1 MSVPCEI
8 VAKTVLPA
16 MRAMVTKELIKAH
29 DLKQVE
35 VAQLLGITQGAVS
48 QYMRGERGVALN
60 LESLDVKTLISNIAL
75 RLTSGRSSQQ
85 EIVSRFCEAC
95 RLIRGKGLMC
105 NLHKTFES
113 SFDTKDCRVCLNS
126 SGSDR

>member
-1 MSVPCEI
+1 
-8 VAKTVLPA
+8 
-16 MRAMVTKELIKAH
+16 MVTKELIKAH

-60 LESLDVKTLISNIAL
+60 LESSDVKPLVGNIAL
-75 RLTSGRSSQQ
+75 QLKKGKSSQQ

-95 RLIRGKGLMC
+95 KLIRGKGLMC
-105 NLHKTFES
+105 DLHKTFDP
-113 SFDTKDCRVCLNS
+113 SFDTKDCRVCFTS
-126 SGSDR
+126 SGPDR